1 MRRTSGFTLLEI
13 MIVVAI
19 IGILSAIAVPQYSKY
34 VTRAKIIEATS
45 GLSDMAVQMERWFQD
60 NRTYATATDAN
71 GPCNSASLAT
81 MNSKIKNFA
90 IECNPA
96 PAATTYTVTATGIAS
111 MVGFVYSI
119 DQTNTRRTVSVEASW
134 TNLGSACW
142 VTKPD
147 GSC

>member
-1 MRRTSGFTLLEI
+1 MRRTSGFTLLEM
-13 MIVVAI
+13 MIEVAI
-19 IGILSAIAVPQYSKY
+19 IGILSAFAIPQYSNY
-34 VTRAKIIEATS
+34 VKRGKIIEATS
-45 GLSDMAVQMERWFQD
+45 GLSDMAVKLEQYFQD
-60 NRTYATATDAN
+60 NRTYVGACAAGTVAPVPPDT
-71 GPCNSASLAT
+71 
-81 MNSKIKNFA
+81 KNFTFA
-90 IECNPA
+90 CNPA